1 LYAAWSCNELPNS
14 MNKLAEMNAQ
24 PAFALDFDPTLL
36 FTEASADHDF
46 DRILADL
53 DLSLAG
59 DNTNSVLSAIQ
70 PSQAPVGSDAAGLR
84 ELFGLQ
90 TGLNLQQQPLQ
101 QVQPDQEQKL
111 QVLHGQP
118 VQQAQ
123 PADVQQ
129 VLQQQQQQQQEQQ
142 LLFQQQQWQL
152 LQQQQLAQMQQQQAH
167 MQQQQQQAQLQQQQ
181 QQAQGLGVVYQ
192 LPSPFM
198 QPLSALTPG
207 LPLAMYGM
215 QQPGA
220 DVSTLF
226 LQQQALLNGMQQQ
239 QVLQNGAVQ
248 NRPSAGPL
256 FTFSALP
263 AHMQQQALSVPMSG
277 AGSVPGLF
285 VLPGAWPAYM
295 QPGGISQVASPSSGT
310 AVSPTGPL
318 SNGSGGALTA
328 AAAETAAPRRG
339 RGRSAAPAGP
349 GAEKPKGPSQRF
361 RCVILWA
368 GCRTGGAAGNPW
380 TSFALLSV
388 VKG

>member
-1 LYAAWSCNELPNS
+1 
-14 MNKLAEMNAQ
+14 MNQLAEMNAQ

-36 FTEASADHDF
+36 FTEGSADHDF

-53 DLSLAG
+53 DLSLAR

-70 PSQAPVGSDAAGLR
+70 PTQAPVGSDAAGLR

-90 TGLNLQQQPLQ
+90 TGLNLQQQPQQ
-101 QVQPDQEQKL
+101 QVQQGQEQKL

-123 PADVQQ
+123 PAGTQQ
-129 VLQQQQQQQQEQQ
+129 VLLQQQQQQQQQEQQ

-152 LQQQQLAQMQQQQAH
+152 MQQQQLAQMQQQQAQL
-167 MQQQQQQAQLQQQQ
+167 QQQQQQAQLQQQQ
-181 QQAQGLGVVYQ
+181 QQAQAQGLGVVYQ

-220 DVSTLF
+220 DVSTLL
-226 LQQQALLNGMQQQ
+226 LQQQALLNGTQQEHG
-239 QVLQNGAVQ
+239 LLNGAVQ
-248 NRPSAGPL
+248 NGSSAGPL
-256 FTFSALP
+256 FTFNALP

-277 AGSVPGLF
+277 AGSAPGWF

-295 QPGGISQVASPSSGT
+295 QPGGISTASPSSGT

-328 AAAETAAPRRG
+328 VTEPAAPRRG
-339 RGRSAAPAGP
+339 RGRSAAPAG
-349 GAEKPKGPSQRF
+349 AEKPKGPSQRF
-361 RCVILWA
+361 RYVW
-368 GCRTGGAAGNPW
+368 GGGW
-380 TSFALLSV
+380 SV
-388 VKG
+388 PGDWCG